1 MKKILYMLIIV
12 CYLPFCNVAQGFDT
26 TYNFGPTNPY
36 WGKGSRVSNI
46 LADSNMILFSG
57 YCRRDSIDLN
67 LWTGLMP
74 MVGAIDYQGNLLWW
88 KGLSLDTPKYYAG
101 DQIYYQLL
109 SKINTNKYVMIASG
123 SDGIT
128 LADSMILI
136 YPYLLIFNS
145 QGDTIHLSPI
155 PTYNDSLEYP
165 PTLWIRGLCVDN
177 NKNILVTGRYYNVL
191 NPTSLDSGG
200 LYIAKFDSNGVF
212 QWKKHYYSL
221 FGNIID
227 PAYGGFKIL
236 PANEGNGFLISSYK
250 ATMDTLTKSIFHFI
264 RIDSVGNILW
274 EKTLPKANTLFR
286 FGDNFERADFINAK
300 DGNGYYFNSREY
312 ADTSNMYFRFMSYIG
327 KIDNI
332 GNVVWAKTI
341 DFNGINVTPNDMLQ
355 MDNGDLVFNIEI
367 NDPISTGLNNF
378 SGTTLLCTDSL
389 GNIKWHKA
397 YRTIFCAPI
406 DEPMIVMSKTPYNSI
421 ALGGYEGNLYAPFPN
436 CYTSIDF
443 VSRVALVDSL
453 GRRNND
459 DTAYLY
465 FNPTVTEVEYPT
477 GITPP
482 AKDLKKT
489 INVYPNPAGQ
499 DLFISIKEKG
509 NYKIEIQ
516 DINGRSRMNK
526 NLGADITQIDIAN
539 WQAGIYF
546 IKVFENNTYLGAF
559 KFVKQ

>member
-1 MKKILYMLIIV
+1 MKRIFKIIFIV
-12 CYLPFCNVAQGFDT
+12 CIFPINILAQGFDS
-26 TYNFGPTNPY
+26 TYSLGPANPY
-36 WGKGSRVSNI
+36 WGTGSIVTSI
-46 LADSNMILFSG
+46 FADSSQIFFSG
-57 YCRRDSIDLN
+57 YSIRDSSVYSI
-67 LWTGLMP
+67 MP
-74 MVGAIDYQGNLLWW
+74 MVGGIDFQGNLLWW
-88 KGLSLDTPKYYAG
+88 KGISFDSTKYFEGYSLYHN
-101 DQIYYQLL
+101 LL
-109 SKINTNKYVMIASG
+109 EKISFDKYVMAAS
-123 SDGIT
+123 SNDGIP
-128 LADSMILI
+128 DSNDLLKS
-136 YPYLLIFNS
+136 YSYLLLFNQ
-145 QGDTIHLSPI
+145 QGDTIRLSPI
-155 PTYNDSLEYP
+155 PTYNDSLESP
-165 PTLWIRGLCVDN
+165 PDLRIRGICIDN
-177 NKNILVTGRYYNVL
+177 NKNILVTGRYKNKFHAISSD
-191 NPTSLDSGG
+191 TGG

-227 PAYGGFKIL
+227 PVYGGFKIL
-236 PANEGNGFLISSYK
+236 TANEGNGFLISSYK

-264 RIDSVGNILW
+264 RIDSMGNILW

-312 ADTSNMYFRFMSYIG
+312 ADTSDMNMRFMSYIG

-341 DFNGINVTPNDMLQ
+341 DFNGINVLPHDMVQ

-509 NYKIEIQ
+509 NYKIEIH
-516 DINGRSRMNK
+516 DINGRSRMSK
-526 NLGADITQIDIAN
+526 SLGADITQIDIAN

-559 KFVKQ
+559 KFVKR

>member
-1 MKKILYMLIIV
+1 MKNLLIFFLLSLYIPLSGK
-12 CYLPFCNVAQGFDT
+12 AQGFDS
-26 TYNFGPTNPY
+26 TYSLGAANPY
-36 WGKGSRVSNI
+36 WGTNSAVQSI
-46 LADSNMILFSG
+46 FPDSNFILFSG
-57 YCRRDSIDLN
+57 TCRRDSIDLS
-67 LWTGLMP
+67 LLTGTIP
-74 MVGAIDYQGNLLWW
+74 MIGAIDYQGNLLWW
-88 KGLSLDTPKYYAG
+88 RGMSLDTPKYYAG
-101 DQIYYQLL
+101 RQNHCLSL
-109 SKINTNKYVMIASG
+109 SKISPNKYVMVASG
-123 SDGIT
+123 HDGIT

-136 YPYLLIFNS
+136 YPYLLFFNS
-145 QGDTIHLSPI
+145 QGDTIHLSSI

-212 QWKKHYYSL
+212 QWKKHHYSL

-227 PAYGGFKIL
+227 PVFGGYKIL
-236 PANEGNGFLISSYK
+236 PANDGNGYLISGYK
-250 ATMDTLTKSIFHFI
+250 ASMDTLTNNIFHFV
-264 RIDSVGNILW
+264 RIDSMGNILW
-274 EKTLPKANTLFR
+274 EKFLPKANNLFR
-286 FGDNFERADFINAK
+286 FGDNFERADFINAM
-300 DGNGYYFNSREY
+300 DGSGYYFNSREY
-312 ADTSNMYFRFMSYIG
+312 ADTSNVNFRFMSYIG

-341 DFNGINVTPNDMLQ
+341 DFNGKNVLPHDMVQ
-355 MDNGDLVFNIEI
+355 MDNGDLVFNI
-367 NDPISTGLNNF
+367 DISYPYSNGINNF
-378 SGTTLLCTDSL
+378 SGTTLLRTDSL

-516 DINGRSRMNK
+516 DINGRSRMSK
-526 NLGADITQIDIAN
+526 SLGADITQIDIGN
-539 WQAGIYF
+539 WQSGIYF
-546 IKVFENNTYLGAF
+546 IKVFEENTYLGAF
-559 KFVKQ
+559 KFVKR